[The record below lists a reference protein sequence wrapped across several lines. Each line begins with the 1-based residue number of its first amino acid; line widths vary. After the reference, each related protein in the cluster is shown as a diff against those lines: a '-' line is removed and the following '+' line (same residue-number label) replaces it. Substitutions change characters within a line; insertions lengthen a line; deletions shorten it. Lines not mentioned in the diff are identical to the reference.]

1 MSEKLSERIISNP
14 NVMTGKPVIR
24 GTRIPVEMILKML
37 AQEIHETEILE
48 EYPSL
53 EHEDILAAQRSIELN
68 DSAGEFRWSNKFD
81 RSIR

>member
-37 AQEIHETEILE
+37 AQEIPEAEILE
-48 EYPSL
+48 EYPFL
-53 EHEDILAAQRSIELN
+53 QHEDILAAQRSIELN
-68 DSAGEFRWSNKFD
+68 STAEQGG
-81 RSIR
+81 

>member
-37 AQEIHETEILE
+37 AQEIPEAEILE
-48 EYPSL
+48 EYPFL
-53 EHEDILAAQRSIELN
+53 QHEDILAALEYAAHIVAHDEIFPLRV
-68 DSAGEFRWSNKFD
+68 AA
-81 RSIR
+81 